1 MVRAESSYLTVTGR
15 GVLAFVGRDAGRT
28 VVWLR
33 GSYDLS
39 SVTALAELMARA
51 IAIDEGDLVVDLN
64 QVQFIDAASVGVLA
78 RVREFL
84 GLRSRS
90 LVLRSPSRSARRVLH
105 EYDLTDRVELDPAE
119 AAQAIGVAGALST
132 WVTVPAT
139 ERVDPRDGESGPKPA
154 VPRGD
159 VPPHDHHIGTR
170 APLVLTGELN
180 LVRVGELR
188 RELMAA
194 TKEAQ
199 HTALVDL
206 SQVSYIDSSCVGALL
221 YANRVA
227 PIHGCELILIAPSP
241 ACREALE
248 HLGVSVLFTIRG
260 PAPSDATRRQ

>member
-1 MVRAESSYLTVTGR
+1 MARAESSYVTVAGR

-33 GSYDLS
+33 GSYDQS

-51 IAIDEGDLVVDLN
+51 IAIDDEDLVVDLN
-64 QVQFIDAASVGVLA
+64 QVQFLDAAAVGVFV
-78 RVREFL
+78 RVHEFL

-90 LVLRSPSRSARRVLH
+90 LVLRSPSRSARSVLH
-105 EYDLTDRVELDPAE
+105 ECDLTDHFEFDPAE
-119 AAQAIGVAGALST
+119 EAQTMGVAGALST

-139 ERVDPRDGESGPKPA
+139 ERVDPRDDESAPKPT
-154 VPRGD
+154 VPRD
-159 VPPHDHHIGTR
+159 DAPTHDRDIDAHAT
-170 APLVLTGELN
+170 LVLAGELD
-180 LVRVGELR
+180 LVRVGDLR
-188 RELMAA
+188 RMLMAA

-199 HTALVDL
+199 DTVLVDL

-227 PIHGCELILIAPSP
+227 PIHGCELILIAPSS

-248 HLGVSVLFTIRG
+248 HLGVSVLFTIRE
-260 PAPSDATRRQ
+260 PAPVEAAKR